1 MNNREKIIECAV
13 ELFYRKGYDAVA
25 VQEIVEA
32 AGVTKPTLYHYFGS
46 KYGLLTQA
54 VYEKYQIFHQDVEAA
69 MEGSKDLVQTLQ
81 DVARAYINGYRRDE
95 QAYMWFISLMYA
107 GKESAPYEVIRPMVQ
122 EQFRQIR
129 DIFLKHGKQ
138 LGNMRGRQDQYAL
151 GFIGLLHHYIYYRY
165 LEKQDGSG
173 DISDGEIYEI
183 VHQFLYGIYV

>member
-54 VYEKYQIFHQDVEAA
+54 VCEKYQIFHQDVEAA

-95 QAYMWFISLMYA
+95 QVYMWFISLMYA